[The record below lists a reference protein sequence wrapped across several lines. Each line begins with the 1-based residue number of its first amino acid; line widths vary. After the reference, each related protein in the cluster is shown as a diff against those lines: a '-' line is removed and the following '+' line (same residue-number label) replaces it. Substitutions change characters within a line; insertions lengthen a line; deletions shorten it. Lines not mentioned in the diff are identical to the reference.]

1 MSRKQFTEGEQQL
14 LRQNP
19 YIFSV
24 TKTRIT
30 LTKEFKEIFI
40 NACKD
45 GKIPR
50 KILEEHGFDLNIPGK
65 RRIWSISCHIKDE
78 YRKYGEFHNGYRL
91 RATSIASSDENLNA
105 KITNEAAEIRQ
116 LRHEVDYLKQEM
128 EFKKKLPQSELQG
141 SRCAAHERIF
151 LYF

>member
-1 MSRKQFTEGEQQL
+1 MSRKHFTEEEQQL

-19 YIFSV
+19 YIF
-24 TKTRIT
+24 
-30 LTKEFKEIFI
+30 

-50 KILEEHGFDLNIPGK
+50 KILEEHGFDLNILGK
-65 RRIWSISCHIKDE
+65 RRIWSISYHIKDE

-91 RATSIASSDENLNA
+91 RATSIAGSDENLNT

-128 EFKKKLPQSELQG
+128 EFLKKITSIRTTRK
-141 SRCAAHERIF
+141 
-151 LYF
+151 